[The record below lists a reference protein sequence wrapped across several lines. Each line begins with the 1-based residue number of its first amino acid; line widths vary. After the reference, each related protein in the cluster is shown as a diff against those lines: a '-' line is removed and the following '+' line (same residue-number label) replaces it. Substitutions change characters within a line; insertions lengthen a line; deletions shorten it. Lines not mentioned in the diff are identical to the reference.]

1 MLLAQQG
8 RSCQFDLH
16 KCYSREATRPCTNI
30 SLLPSSG
37 TTPNMPPT
45 SFVES
50 QDIAQLRLFERTPN
64 NATNRTSRDLLRP
77 SVNIKSL
84 RRVIFLLEK
93 ELHVLSCYRI
103 APGQRIFCGVS
114 VDEYTRGAARIVV
127 KSDALVRGNLFRVT
141 PTDRD

>member
-1 MLLAQQG
+1 ML
-8 RSCQFDLH
+8 
-16 KCYSREATRPCTNI
+16 
-30 SLLPSSG
+30 
-37 TTPNMPPT
+37 PT
-45 SFVES
+45 SFVEI

-103 APGQRIFCGVS
+103 APGQRIHCGVS
-114 VDEYTRGAARIVV
+114 VDEYTGGAARIVV